1 MWRFSK
7 NNALQNTDNKKA
19 PTKNTSALLFLLLLT
34 GIEYQLAKHINHG
47 SC

>member
-7 NNALQNTDNKKA
+7 NNALPNTDNKK
-19 PTKNTSALLFLLLLT
+19 SADEKYVGAFILRLLT

>member
-1 MWRFSK
+1 KYVGAFI
-7 NNALQNTDNKKA
+7 
-19 PTKNTSALLFLLLLT
+19 LLLLT